1 MTKELIQNFVESN
14 GFEEEKV
21 FAALGLAETEEEC
34 DEKELKRLAF
44 WFEVYSAIETNEAK
58 EDVELEDFMRKVYR
72 NKKKGEKI
80 WLMAERGGI
89 AWNRAYKDLE
99 EAIKMMEI
107 LNGMDVNAYFTS
119 SMCRGKKRCDR
130 ACKHT
135 NVIFCDIDDAPA
147 VSPNASEEELR
158 EVFKSVYRV
167 TEKML
172 PTYIVRSGHG
182 LHLYWVLEE
191 TLDIR
196 QLHKR
201 SGEIIQSKGS
211 LKRRELTESIV
222 TYFKADRACLNKSR
236 ILRVPGSKNVKKAD
250 DIKKTELI
258 WLNDKSFALEELEF
272 FKRSEE
278 EVELYR
284 LYCNAEKARKARETR
299 EKNGTVSKRGKKKEV
314 AVKEKAVKEKVKKEK
329 VKEVEEEEE
338 STGFSE
344 QRVYVRK
351 NASNDLKLIADLKN
365 WAINRGGVRKGY
377 RQNFCV
383 VYASVARR
391 AGISV
396 EETVE
401 TCKKYVVG
409 SFKTEEK
416 VRYIYNQNFIY
427 MYRNETIAKLLGF
440 TEEEKELG
448 YAAYTEEQRKERKRE
463 RKKEWRDREYKKE
476 RWERAKE
483 KSERDEEI
491 KNFAEQGYTAEQI
504 AEMTYTSKRTVERI
518 KAKKKLEKNRLRDEL
533 VIKETKK
540 GKTGKE
546 IAENVGVSLRT
557 VRAIQKKHREEN
569 AKAV

>member
-1 MTKELIQNFVESN
+1 MTKELIQNFIENNSF
-14 GFEEEKV
+14 GEEKV
-21 FAALGLAETEEEC
+21 LAALGLAEAEEEY
-34 DEKELKRLAF
+34 DEKELARLAF
-44 WFEVYSAIETNEAK
+44 WFEVYSAIETNEAE
-58 EDVELEDFMRKVYR
+58 EDEQLETFMRKVYR
-72 NKKKGEKI
+72 SKQPGEKI
-80 WLMAERGGI
+80 WLMAERNGI
-89 AWNRAYKDLE
+89 AWNWAYKDTN
-99 EAIKMMEI
+99 EAIRAMKI
-107 LNGMDVNAYFTS
+107 LSSIKVNAYFTS
-119 SMCRGKKRCDR
+119 SMCKGKKRCDR

-147 VSPNASEEELR
+147 VSPNASEEEIKGALK
-158 EVFKSVYRV
+158 ETYRV
-167 TEKML
+167 PEELL
-172 PTYIVRSGHG
+172 PTFIVKSGHG
-182 LHLYWVLEE
+182 LHLYWILEE

-236 ILRVPGSKNVKKAD
+236 ILRIPGSQNVKRMD
-250 DIKKTELI
+250 DVKRTELI
-258 WLNDKSFALEELEF
+258 WLNDKAFTLEELEF

-299 EKNGTVSKRGKKKEV
+299 EKNGTVSKRGKKKEEV
-314 AVKEKAVKEKVKKEK
+314 VKEKVAKEKVKKEK
-329 VKEVEEEEE
+329 VKEVKEEE
-338 STGFSE
+338 GIAFNE

-351 NASNDLKLIADLKN
+351 NAPNDLKLLADLKN
-365 WAINRGGVRKGY
+365 WAISRGGVKKGY

-383 VYASVARR
+383 VYASISKR

-396 EETVE
+396 EEAVE

-409 SFKTEEK
+409 SFKAEEK
-416 VRYIYNQNFIY
+416 VRYIYNQSFIY
-427 MYRNETIAKLLGF
+427 MYRNETIAELLGF

-448 YAAYTEEQRKERKRE
+448 YAAYTEEQRKERERE
-463 RKKEWRDREYKKE
+463 RKKEWRDREYRKE

-491 KNFAEQGYTAEQI
+491 KSFVEQGYTAKQI

-518 KAKKKLEKNRLRDEL
+518 KAKMNLEKNKLRNEL

-546 IAENVGVSLRT
+546 IAESTGVPLRT
-557 VRAIQKKHREEN
+557 VRAIQKKHREE

>member
-21 FAALGLAETEEEC
+21 FAALGLAETEEER
-34 DEKELKRLAF
+34 DEKELARLAF
-44 WFEVYSAIETNEAK
+44 WFEVYSAIETNEAE
-58 EDVELEDFMRKVYR
+58 EDETLKDFMRKVYR
-72 NKKKGEKI
+72 NKKPGEKI
-80 WLMAERGGI
+80 WLMAERNGI
-89 AWNRAYKDLE
+89 AWNRAYKDTE
-99 EAIKMMEI
+99 EAIKVMKI
-107 LNGMDVNAYFTS
+107 LNGMNVNVYFTS

-135 NVIFCDIDDAPA
+135 NVIFCDIDDAPCI
-147 VSPNASEEELR
+147 SPNASEEEIRDTLK
-158 EVFKSVYRV
+158 ETYRV
-167 TEKML
+167 KEELL
-172 PTYIVRSGHG
+172 PTYAVRSGRG

-191 TLDIR
+191 TLDIK
-196 QLHKR
+196 QTHKR
-201 SGEIIQSKGS
+201 DGSIVQSEGA
-211 LKRRELTESIV
+211 LRRRELTESIV

-236 ILRVPGSKNVKKAD
+236 ILRVPGSRNVKDLTNVKET
-250 DIKKTELI
+250 KLI
-258 WLNDKSFALEELEF
+258 WLNDKTFTLEELEF

-314 AVKEKAVKEKVKKEK
+314 VVKEKAVKEKVKKEK

-351 NASNDLKLIADLKN
+351 NASNDLKLLGDLKN
-365 WAINRGGVRKGY
+365 WAISRGGVRKGY

-383 VYASVARR
+383 VYASVAKR

-396 EETVE
+396 EEAVE
-401 TCKKYVVG
+401 TCKKYITG
-409 SFKTEEK
+409 SFKVEEK

-440 TEEEKELG
+440 TEEEKKLG
-448 YAAYTEEQRKERKRE
+448 YAAYTEEQKKERERE

-533 VIKETKK
+533 VIKETEK